1 MKKPSVFLITFY
13 VLIQGSLLAG
23 TAFGQAGGDVRRRTV
38 AITYFKDP
46 VEVQLQGTTLR
57 PQAHGDATVERWRKR
72 NESEINIKVEKL
84 NPAYNYGGDYTTY
97 VLWAITPEGQVSNLG
112 EFRLTGGTGRLHAA
126 TPYQTFAMIV
136 TAEPHFLVEL
146 PSKKVV
152 LENLAPVSK
161 NVSIQSSEI
170 YFTGDSGNY
179 YREDSIPEAAERDF
193 AKIPMELLQARRAV
207 QIAKLADGERFDSA
221 DMQQAV
227 DSLRQAEGAFQRGQN
242 VHDVGRISRDAISYA
257 VKTRKIA
264 EERALAQMRRAE
276 IARRDE
282 EVRRANENAS
292 DLQGQLTDQNAKLK
306 ASELSRAN
314 TEDQL
319 NRALRD
325 AAEMRAEN
333 RSLKSE
339 NDRLRTENERI
350 SRDLADTRSQM
361 TQMAS
366 QVTAAN
372 SRAEGE
378 ASRAA
383 AVERAERERREAEA
397 KRRDFAELQAG
408 LSRIVTVKPYGNGF
422 IAVLPDSCFV
432 YNKTDLA
439 LKVKAKMDALGNTL
453 SAHPDVAFTIEGYCD
468 TRAGAESFARGRA
481 QSVADYV
488 VALGVARDNVKVDSQ
503 GDSAPVSKGRT
514 LQARALNRRV
524 ELVFVPPVGTNQ

>member
-1 MKKPSVFLITFY
+1 MKKPSVFVITFY
-13 VLIQGSLLAG
+13 VVIQGSLLAG

-57 PQAHGDATVERWRKR
+57 PQAHGEGTVERWRKR

-84 NPAYNYGGDYTTY
+84 VPAYNYGGDYTTY

-112 EFRLTGGTGRLHAA
+112 EFRLNGGTGRLHAA
-126 TPYQTFAMIV
+126 TPYQTFALIV
-136 TAEPHFLVEL
+136 TAEPHFMVEL
-146 PSKKVV
+146 PSTKMV
-152 LENLAPVSK
+152 LENLAPISK

-179 YREDSIPEAAERDF
+179 YKDDTIPEAAERDF

-207 QIAKLADGERFDSA
+207 QIAKLADGERFDSV

-227 DSLRQAEGAFQRGQN
+227 DSLKQAEGAFQHGQN

-264 EERALAQMRRAE
+264 EERALAQVRRAE
-276 IARRDE
+276 IARRDA
-282 EVRRANENAS
+282 EVRRANENAT
-292 DLQGQLTDQNAKLK
+292 DLQGQLTDTSAKLK
-306 ASELSRAN
+306 ASELSRTN

-325 AAEMRAEN
+325 AVEMRAEN

-339 NDRLRTENERI
+339 NDRLRSENDRI

-361 TQMAS
+361 TQMES
-366 QVTAAN
+366 QVSAAN
-372 SRAEGE
+372 SKAASE
-378 ASRAA
+378 ASHAA
-383 AVERAERERREAEA
+383 AVERSEAR
-397 KRRDFAELQAG
+397 RRDFAELQVG

-439 LKVKAKMDALGNTL
+439 LKVKTKMDALGKTL
-453 SAHPDVAFTIEGYCD
+453 SAHPDVAFTIEGYSD
-468 TRAGAESFARGRA
+468 TRPGADSFARGRA

-488 VALGVARDNVKVDSQ
+488 VALGVPRDSVKVDSQ
-503 GDSAPVSKGRT
+503 GDSSPVSRGRT
-514 LQARALNRRV
+514 LQAKALNRRV
-524 ELVFVPPVGTNQ
+524 ELIFVPPVGTNP